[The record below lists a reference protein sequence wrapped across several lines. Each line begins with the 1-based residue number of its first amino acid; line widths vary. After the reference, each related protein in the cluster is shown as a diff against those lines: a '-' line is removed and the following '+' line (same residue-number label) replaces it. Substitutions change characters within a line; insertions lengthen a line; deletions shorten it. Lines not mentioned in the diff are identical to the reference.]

1 MLCKSV
7 TRFSYHFTRNVRDF
21 YITINPLRK
30 IIKESDNGE
39 SVNIGSAIKLPRIL
53 ITGGLGQLGTEC
65 AKLLRR
71 NYGNEN
77 VILSDIIKP
86 SEESLQNGPFIFADI
101 LDFKGLQK
109 IVVDYRIDW
118 LIHFS
123 ALLSAVGEQNVP
135 LAVRVNIEGMHNV
148 IELAKQYNL
157 RIFIPSTIGAFGP
170 DSPRNPT
177 PNVTVQRPRTIYG
190 VSKVHAELLGEY
202 YHHRFGLDFRCLRFP
217 GVISS
222 DPPGGGTTDYAVAVF
237 HEGLL
242 NKRYECYLEPHTR
255 LPMIYIEDCLSALF
269 QFLNTP
275 EKLLRRRV
283 YNVTAM
289 SFTPEEL
296 FNELFKH
303 IPDLKITYKPDKR
316 QLIAESWPQVFDDS
330 EARRDWGW
338 QHKYDLQRLVELMV
352 QDVNTNFLSKHRLKE
367 VNSYV

>member
-1 MLCKSV
+1 MWCKN
-7 TRFSYHFTRNVRDF
+7 FSKTSQWFARNTLRH
-21 YITINPLRK
+21 YRITNNCSSWEIRKTGINRSYTT
-30 IIKESDNGE
+30 ERS
-39 SVNIGSAIKLPRIL
+39 PRIL

-65 AKLLRR
+65 AKLLRK
-71 NYGNEN
+71 NYGSEN

-86 SEESLQNGPFIFADI
+86 TEENLSNGPFIFADI

-109 IVVDYRIDW
+109 IVVNYRIDW

-148 IELAKQYNL
+148 IELAKQYKL

-177 PNVTVQRPRTIYG
+177 PNVTIQRPRTIYG
-190 VSKVHAELLGEY
+190 VSKVHAELL
-202 YHHRFGLDFRCLRFP
+202 
-217 GVISS
+217 
-222 DPPGGGTTDYAVAVF
+222 DYAVAVF
-237 HEGLL
+237 HEGLFA
-242 NKRYECYLEPHTR
+242 KKYECYLEPYTR

-269 QFLNTP
+269 QFLNAP
-275 EKLLRRRV
+275 NEQLQRRV

-296 FNELFKH
+296 FNELKKH
-303 IPDLKITYKPDKR
+303 VPDLKISYKPDAR
-316 QLIAESWPQVFDDS
+316 QYIAESWPQVFDDS

-338 QHKYDLQRLVELMV
+338 RHKYNLEKLVESMIR
-352 QDVNTNFLSKHRLKE
+352 DVKKNMLNKRSLKE

>member
-1 MLCKSV
+1 MLCKSII
-7 TRFSYHFTRNVRDF
+7 RFSFCFTRNVCRSF
-21 YITINPLRK
+21 HMSGNSNY
-30 IIKESDNGE
+30 KENE
-39 SVNIGSAIKLPRIL
+39 STKCVNTNNTVKPPRIL

-77 VILSDIIKP
+77 VILTDIIKP
-86 SEESLQNGPFIFADI
+86 TEESLENGPFIFADI

-135 LAVRVNIEGMHNV
+135 LAVRVNIE
-148 IELAKQYNL
+148 
-157 RIFIPSTIGAFGP
+157 
-170 DSPRNPT
+170 
-177 PNVTVQRPRTIYG
+177 
-190 VSKVHAELLGEY
+190 
-202 YHHRFGLDFRCLRFP
+202 
-217 GVISS
+217 
-222 DPPGGGTTDYAVAVF
+222 DYAVAVF

-242 NKRYECYLEPHTR
+242 NRRYECYLEPHTM

-275 EKLLRRRV
+275 DKLLRRRV

-296 FNELFKH
+296 FKELLKY

-316 QLIAESWPQVFDDS
+316 QYIAENWPQVFDDS

-338 QHKYDLQRLVELMV
+338 QHEYNLERLVKSMV
-352 QDVNTNFLSKHRLKE
+352 QDVSTNFLPKHLLTFFDWCTRFANFHIT
-367 VNSYV
+367 NSTIEILIERSQLLII